1 VTDHNHSELERAAYH
16 EAGHAV
22 AAYALGRRF
31 TRVTLEVGGG
41 SLGRCG
47 YAERRNFDPDLPDM
61 YTGPQIGA
69 VVEHQIMGYLA
80 GPIAEG
86 ILVNEKSWRETGGAA
101 DVPRAVDLAM
111 YLLGDIKRAEDY
123 MKRMWDETEE
133 LIRRPENWAAVQA
146 MAEELL
152 ERGQV
157 EDERAREIID
167 GAQQTHT
174 AGQD

>member
-1 VTDHNHSELERAAYH
+1 
-16 EAGHAV
+16 
-22 AAYALGRRF
+22 
-31 TRVTLEVGGG
+31 
-41 SLGRCG
+41 
-47 YAERRNFDPDLPDM
+47 M
-61 YTGPQIGA
+61 YTGPEIGA

-86 ILVNEKSWRETGGAA
+86 ILVREKSWRKTGGAA

-133 LIRRPENWAAVQA
+133 LIRRPDNWAAVQA

-174 AGQD
+174 AEQD